1 MGESTR
7 ARIAAVVARYGAG
20 ILAEPEP
27 IAIGTLNWN
36 YRVRTDHGDL
46 FVRRHL
52 ADATVDRIL
61 VEHAAIV
68 FAGDRG
74 IPVARPLLTPA
85 NTSAVEF
92 GGAVWAVFP
101 WVEGRPVVR
110 GEMSMSEVRA
120 AGAML
125 GRVQAALANHPLATK
140 VGLPMRWSRERSTVA
155 LESAI
160 AAARRTNAADWILE
174 AMSLQLELLA
184 RENIVPTEKFAPL
197 LPVQAC
203 HGDYHDQQL
212 LFDAKGEINLVCDWE
227 MFSVRQRAMELVR
240 SIDFALLLGTPFQA
254 GYLAA
259 YREHVRISPDEARA
273 ALRLWLQS
281 RITESWAWTTYFLGG
296 NERLVDFFPAMYAGL
311 KKMAEPGWRAAV
323 EERFVADAVRSP

>member
-1 MGESTR
+1 
-7 ARIAAVVARYGAG
+7 
-20 ILAEPEP
+20 
-27 IAIGTLNWN
+27 
-36 YRVRTDHGDL
+36 
-46 FVRRHL
+46 
-52 ADATVDRIL
+52 
-61 VEHAAIV
+61 
-68 FAGDRG
+68 
-74 IPVARPLLTPA
+74 
-85 NTSAVEF
+85 
-92 GGAVWAVFP
+92 
-101 WVEGRPVVR
+101 
-110 GEMSMSEVRA
+110 
-120 AGAML
+120 
-125 GRVQAALANHPLATK
+125 
-140 VGLPMRWSRERSTVA
+140 MRWSRERSTVA

-259 YREHVRISPDEARA
+259 YREYVRISPDEARA